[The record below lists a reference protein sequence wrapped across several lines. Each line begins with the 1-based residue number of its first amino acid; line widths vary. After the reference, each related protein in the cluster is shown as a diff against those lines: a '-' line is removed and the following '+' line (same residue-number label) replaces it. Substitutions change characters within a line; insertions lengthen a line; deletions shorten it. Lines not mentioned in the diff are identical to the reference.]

1 MDIVVKYYESE
12 MRKKDDEIDY
22 WKRKSFVLQSQC
34 GIQEDA
40 YKAKVDALCA
50 QLQEKKLD
58 YYLVQSK
65 LKDLTN
71 GISTTQDD
79 ELKYKTMCDKLN
91 QQIEELKT
99 RCKESEL
106 KDLTNGIS
114 TTQDDELKYKTMCD
128 QLNEQIEELKTRC
141 KEWVCEAELKLKCE
155 VDLERQLKDCKAQY
169 SEMYE
174 ELKRYKTTCD
184 QLIEQN
190 EEFKRRCKELVMQA
204 ESRLEKQVDLETQLN
219 EQNEEFERRSK
230 ELVTQAES
238 RLEKQLNEQKE
249 EFERRSKELATQ
261 AELRLEQQVDLEKQL
276 NQQKEEFERSKEL
289 AAQAESRLEQQVD
302 LEKQLNEQKE
312 EFERRS
318 KELAAQAESRLE
330 KQVDLEKQ
338 LNDYKA
344 KYDEM
349 YVRFKEGRERV
360 SALENDLKE
369 YMRICSELNEQVE
382 SSEEK
387 VRATSSEAG
396 KCIDKLTKEI
406 VHLGD
411 EKRKVEDESEDLKT
425 KFRELESKTAL
436 YLKELGD
443 YEVKCHGLS
452 VELKE
457 KELEFV
463 EYQSKLKNLALTT
476 NALVD
481 ELEGYKMAVNGLKEQ
496 IMGLAEDRKVFSERE
511 KKAEERIAHLQEVI
525 KSLVEEKCN
534 QLIRE
539 SKSYSSSQIDRDK
552 HVSGPINTT
561 KQSEPLVNLKGV
573 KGNAASPI
581 KMEIANPEM
590 EEREIA
596 LFKLDNFKPA
606 GVTQMCSN
614 EDEKEIKPKHTCDTG
629 STQRLNVSTSKRE
642 RLPETVT
649 IDSDQRKMKKLKEL
663 TVSPTPNVT
672 PMNIC
677 ARDIALSSKC
687 QNAEEYIAKLQRK
700 LVSRKMCAEKKSQAD
715 GTSKVENTLPD
726 CLEMGG
732 RSSQDKAGSLT
743 TEKDGDK
750 VTEEANSD
758 SGGDSDTEDAV
769 DGDYLKLYM

>member
-22 WKRKSFVLQSQC
+22 WKRKSFALQSQC

-40 YKAKVDALCA
+40 YKAKVDTLCA
-50 QLQEKKLD
+50 QFQEKKLD
-58 YYLVQSK
+58 YYLIQSK

-79 ELKYKTMCDKLN
+79 ELKYKTMCDELN
-91 QQIEELKT
+91 QQIEELKM
-99 RCKESEL
+99 RC
-106 KDLTNGIS
+106 
-114 TTQDDELKYKTMCD
+114 Q
-128 QLNEQIEELKTRC
+128 
-141 KEWVCEAELKLKCE
+141 EWVSEAELKLKCE
-155 VDLERQLKDCKAQY
+155 VDPERRLKDCKAQY

-174 ELKRYKTTCD
+174 ELKRYKTTSD

-190 EEFKRRCKELVMQA
+190 EEFKGRCKELVMQA

-219 EQNEEFERRSK
+219 EQKEEFERRST
-230 ELVTQAES
+230 ELVTQAEL

-261 AELRLEQQVDLEKQL
+261 AELRLEKQL
-276 NQQKEEFERSKEL
+276 NEQKEEFERRSKEL

-338 LNDYKA
+338 LNDYKT
-344 KYDEM
+344 KYGEM

-360 SALENDLKE
+360 AALENDLKE
-369 YMRICSELNEQVE
+369 CMRICSELNERVE

-387 VRATSSEAG
+387 VKATSSEAG

-463 EYQSKLKNLALTT
+463 EYQSKLKNLAVTT

-511 KKAEERIAHLQEVI
+511 KEAEERIAHLQEVI

-534 QLIRE
+534 QLTRE
-539 SKSYSSSQIDRDK
+539 SKLYSSSQIDRDK

-573 KGNAASPI
+573 KGNAAKQYYKAI
-581 KMEIANPEM
+581 KMEIANPEI

-614 EDEKEIKPKHTCDTG
+614 ADDKDIKPKHTCDTG

-649 IDSDQRKMKKLKEL
+649 IDSDEHRMKKLKER
-663 TVSPTPNVT
+663 TVSPTPNIT

-677 ARDIALSSKC
+677 AGDIALSSKC
-687 QNAEEYIAKLQRK
+687 QNTEEVTAKTGFAKNARRK
-700 LVSRKMCAEKKSQAD
+700 EKSGRWNIKSRKYITRLF
-715 GTSKVENTLPD
+715 GN
-726 CLEMGG
+726 GW
-732 RSSQDKAGSLT
+732 
-743 TEKDGDK
+743 
-750 VTEEANSD
+750 
-758 SGGDSDTEDAV
+758 
-769 DGDYLKLYM
+769 